1 MITLAAI
8 RSARAETSE
17 NSNVFGETLESIYLS
32 NVDAT
37 IESIYEPIN
46 FLDLYKYRD
55 EDVVSYRVTING
67 FVYTITEIGGE
78 YIAVP
83 QLGGEVTYFKIV
95 SL

>member
-8 RSARAETSE
+8 RSARVETSE
-17 NSNVFGETLESIYLS
+17 NSNVFGETLESVYLS

-55 EDVVSYRVTING
+55 EDIVSCRVTING

>member
-1 MITLAAI
+1 MITLSAI
-8 RSARAETSE
+8 RSARVETSE
-17 NSNVFGETLESIYLS
+17 NSNVFGETLESVYLS

-37 IESIYEPIN
+37 IESVYEPIN

-55 EDVVSYRVTING
+55 KDIVSSRVTING

>member
-8 RSARAETSE
+8 RSARVETSE
-17 NSNVFGETLESIYLS
+17 NSNVFGETLESVYLS

-55 EDVVSYRVTING
+55 EDIVSYRVTING

>member
-8 RSARAETSE
+8 RSARVETSE
-17 NSNVFGETLESIYLS
+17 NSNVFGETLESVYLS

-83 QLGGEVTYFKIV
+83 QLGGEVTFFKIV

>member
-8 RSARAETSE
+8 RSARVETSE
-17 NSNVFGETLESIYLS
+17 NSNVFGETLESVYLS

-78 YIAVP
+78 YLAVP

>member
-8 RSARAETSE
+8 RSARVETSE
-17 NSNVFGETLESIYLS
+17 NSNVFGETLESVYLS

-83 QLGGEVTYFKIV
+83 QLGGEVTYFKIA

>member
-8 RSARAETSE
+8 RSARVETSE
-17 NSNVFGETLESIYLS
+17 NSNVFGETLESVYLS

-46 FLDLYKYRD
+46 FLDLYKYRG
-55 EDVVSYRVTING
+55 EDVVSSRVTING

>member
-8 RSARAETSE
+8 RSARVETSE
-17 NSNVFGETLESIYLS
+17 NSNVFGETLESVYLS

>member
-1 MITLAAI
+1 MITLSAI
-8 RSARAETSE
+8 RSARVETSE
-17 NSNVFGETLESIYLS
+17 NSNVFGETLESVYLS

-55 EDVVSYRVTING
+55 EDIVSSRVTING

-78 YIAVP
+78 YLAVP
-83 QLGGEVTYFKIV
+83 QLGGEVIFFKIV

>member
-8 RSARAETSE
+8 RSACVETSE
-17 NSNVFGETLESIYLS
+17 NSNVFGETLESVYLS

-37 IESIYEPIN
+37 IEPIYEPIN

-55 EDVVSYRVTING
+55 EDIVSSRVTING

-78 YIAVP
+78 YLAVP

>member
-1 MITLAAI
+1 MITLSAI
-8 RSARAETSE
+8 RAARVETSE
-17 NSNVFGETLESIYLS
+17 NSNVFGETLESVYLS

>member
-8 RSARAETSE
+8 RSARVETSE
-17 NSNVFGETLESIYLS
+17 NSNVFGETLESVYLS
-32 NVDAT
+32 NVDAI

-55 EDVVSYRVTING
+55 EDVASYRVTING

-78 YIAVP
+78 YLAVP